1 MGPFL
6 LNKIMEGSGFQTLT
20 QSPSASHSLDQHRA
34 SRRMPGDSSFEPG
47 YCEGQGTVE
56 GRFGQEEEK
65 MVRVVRGPGVDGSG
79 LGLWRRND
87 SGQ

>member
-1 MGPFL
+1 MGSFL
-6 LNKIMEGSGFQTLT
+6 LNKIMEGSGFQPLT
-20 QSPSASHSLDQHRA
+20 QSPSGSHGLDQRRA

-56 GRFGQEEEK
+56 WRFGQEEEK

-79 LGLWRRND
+79 PGLWRNL
-87 SGQ
+87 